1 MNVYLIYGNDYSLI
15 KREVDKISLNANDV
29 VKYDLSVDKVDNLLD
44 DASCMSLLDE
54 KKVIIGENAL
64 FLTTLNTNV
73 NHNLEYLSN
82 YVNAENH
89 DNIIV
94 LTVVT
99 DKLDERKKI
108 VKLLKQKAKV
118 IHKYLIE
125 DKNLN
130 GFVMDEFK
138 NAGYKMDLKTAN
150 YFVSYVGKN
159 VDILVSEIE
168 KMIVYKDN
176 NKIVTINDIN
186 EISSRGFKDNVFD
199 LTDAITKRDFKK
211 MYECYNDLMVLGEE
225 PIKIIDLLGNQFL
238 LIYQVKLLNEKGK
251 SNTEISQILNVHP
264 YRVKLALE
272 TDFLTYELKD
282 ILKKLHDL
290 DFGIKS
296 GSLDKNYALEDFL
309 LHL

>member
-64 FLTTLNTNV
+64 FLTSLNTNV

-225 PIKIIDLLGNQFL
+225 PVKIIALLGNQFL

>member
-64 FLTTLNTNV
+64 FLTSLNTNV

-82 YVNAENH
+82 YVNDENH
-89 DNIIV
+89 DNIIA

-225 PIKIIDLLGNQFL
+225 PIKIIALLGNQFL

-272 TDFLTYELKD
+272 TDFLIFFLKD
-282 ILKKLHDL
+282 ILKKLHGL
-290 DFGIKS
+290 DFVIKS
-296 GSLDKNYALEDFL
+296 GSLDKNHALEDFL

>member
-15 KREVDKISLNANDV
+15 KREVDKIALNANDV

-64 FLTTLNTNV
+64 FLTSLNTNV
-73 NHNLEYLSN
+73 NHNLEYLFN

-225 PIKIIDLLGNQFL
+225 PIKIIALLGNQFL

-272 TDFLTYELKD
+272 TDFLIYELKD
-282 ILKKLHDL
+282 ILKKLHGL